1 LRAKNN
7 MFGTRSAV
15 LSVAL
20 QLAGVSAWGYC
31 NDNDVSC
38 AMWARSKECEGSNA
52 DTVKNLCPH
61 SCSVCTHICR
71 DVEPGC
77 SDWAVNGQCTENVDY
92 MKTNCPTSC
101 GLCKPKCYD
110 KDPSCGNWARGGEC
124 KKNPSI
130 TATCPV
136 SCGICSH
143 LCMDRQNDCPQ
154 WAANGDCNSNPG
166 FMLEACPFSCNLCDE
181 KEHGSKYCAD
191 RDRNQCL
198 IWGEQECNANPG
210 SVMRLCPELCGLCT
224 LACEDKHEDCPGW
237 AKAKD
242 GKGCEADSDYMHEH
256 CPYSCGTCSKLE
268 VLAPKEK
275 TEL

>member
-1 LRAKNN
+1 
-7 MFGTRSAV
+7 
-15 LSVAL
+15 
-20 QLAGVSAWGYC
+20 
-31 NDNDVSC
+31 
-38 AMWARSKECEGSNA
+38 
-52 DTVKNLCPH
+52 
-61 SCSVCTHICR
+61 
-71 DVEPGC
+71 
-77 SDWAVNGQCTENVDY
+77 
-92 MKTNCPTSC
+92 
-101 GLCKPKCYD
+101 
-110 KDPSCGNWARGGEC
+110 
-124 KKNPSI
+124 
-130 TATCPV
+130 
-136 SCGICSH
+136 
-143 LCMDRQNDCPQ
+143 
-154 WAANGDCNSNPG
+154 
-166 FMLEACPFSCNLCDE
+166 MLEACPFSCNLCDE